1 MNVRISLPFF
11 AGAIAAAC
19 LFVPAAR
26 AQTKPIDWKAVNA
39 EALDHFTSL
48 IKLDTSNPPG
58 NETIAAKYLQGILE
72 REGIPTKLVGAN
84 PQRLSLIARLKGNGT
99 KRPILI
105 MGHTDVVGV
114 QRDRW
119 SQDPFGAA
127 LINGY
132 IWGRGTIDDKDKVV
146 ASLMTILELKRSGV
160 KLDRDVIFVAESA
173 EEGGS
178 PDGTYGMQYV
188 IKNNWPDIDAEYC
201 LTEGGEFLSVGGKVL
216 YQKVEVTEKVGRGM
230 RLVAHGTSGHGSMP
244 REDNAIVHLSAAV
257 SAIGH
262 WQPPMHLTDVT
273 RTYLERLM
281 TVSSPE
287 DAARIKALFDSSTT
301 EAAQEYYRKND
312 IEMNSILRTS
322 ISPNI
327 IQGGFR
333 SNVIPSEAAATLDIR
348 AIPDEDMDKF
358 KEMMTKVIDDP
369 AVTIESSRRN
379 FAAAPPPA
387 ASGLQTEMFK
397 ALENAQQKIYP
408 GTATLPWMATGA
420 TDMRGLRARGVQ
432 CYGIGPEIP
441 KEDLVTHA
449 MHSDNE
455 RIKESALY
463 SFVHY
468 MYDAVSQVAAQPA
481 P

>member
-1 MNVRISLPFF
+1 MNLRFSFTFF
-11 AGAIAAAC
+11 AGVGLASC
-19 LFVPAAR
+19 LWPAPAFG
-26 AQTKPIDWKAVNA
+26 QMKPIDWKALDA
-39 EALDHFTSL
+39 ETLDHFTSL

-58 NETIAAKYLQGILE
+58 NETVAAKYLQGILE

-84 PQRLSLIARLKGNGT
+84 PQRLSLIATLKGNGT
-99 KRPILI
+99 KKPILI

-114 QRDRW
+114 QRERW

-127 LINGY
+127 LIDGF

-146 ASLMTILELKRSGV
+146 GSLMTILELKRRGV

-178 PDGTYGMQYV
+178 PDGSYGMQYV

-201 LTEGGEFLSVGGKVL
+201 LTEGGNFYSRGGKVV

-230 RLVAHGTSGHGSMP
+230 RLVARGTAGHGSMP

-257 SAIGH
+257 AAIGH

-273 RTYLERLM
+273 RTYLERLAP
-281 TVSSPE
+281 VSSPE
-287 DAARIKALFDSSTT
+287 DAARIKDLFDSSKTA
-301 EAAQEYYRKND
+301 AAQEYFRKND

-333 SNVIPSEAAATLDIR
+333 SNVIPSEATATLDIR
-348 AIPDEDMDKF
+348 AIADEDMDKF
-358 KEMMTKVIDDP
+358 KEMMTQVINDP
-369 AVTIESSRRN
+369 AVTIESSRN
-379 FAAAPPPA
+379 GFANAPPPP
-387 ASGLQTEMFK
+387 SSMQTEMFK
-397 ALENAQQKIYP
+397 ALEKAQQKFYP

-432 CYGIGPEIP
+432 CYGIGPELPI
-441 KEDLVTHA
+441 EDLVAHA

-455 RIKESALY
+455 RIKEAALY
-463 SFVHY
+463 TFVHY
-468 MYDAVSQVAAQPA
+468 MYDAVLQVAAHPA